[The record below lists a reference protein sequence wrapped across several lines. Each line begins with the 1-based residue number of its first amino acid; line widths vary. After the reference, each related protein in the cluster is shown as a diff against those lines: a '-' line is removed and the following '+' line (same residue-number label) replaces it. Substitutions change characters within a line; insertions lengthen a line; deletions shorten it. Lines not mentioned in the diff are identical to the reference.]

1 MRSQVRAGAAT
12 VWARLWARRGGR
24 AALIT
29 VGLLVLVALTAPW
42 LAGLEGQ
49 DPNSFH
55 DTLLNSATGG
65 SPNGSFGGIS
75 TQHWLGVEPT
85 TGRDLFARLVYGA
98 RVSLG
103 VAVGATLGQLLLGL
117 LVGLA
122 AGLGGRWADALLSR
136 VTDLALALPTFFFS
150 IALLAVV
157 PPSFPRPLLLG
168 LILSGLGW
176 APIAR
181 IVRAETRV
189 LREREYVAAAVLT
202 GASPW
207 RIARREI
214 LPGLVAPVA
223 TYTAVVLPQNMVAEA
238 GLSFLG
244 LGVRPPTSSWG
255 QMLSTAT
262 TWFQVDPTYVLI
274 PALTLL
280 VCVLAFAGLGEALR
294 VAFDP
299 KTVVPPRGGRG
310 RRKAAGNADVP
321 TTEATE
327 TTEVTGSTEA
337 AGPIG
342 ATARGAQD
350 PAGPPDG
357 ASGAEAVAVTATST
371 KGEGR

>member
-1 MRSQVRAGAAT
+1 MDSQTTSAGTGIGAGGGAAG
-12 VWARLWARRGGR
+12 VWSRLWARRGGR
-24 AALIT
+24 AAVIT

-42 LAGLEGQ
+42 LAALEGQ
-49 DPNSFH
+49 NPNSFH

-65 SPNGSFGGIS
+65 SPNGAFGGIS
-75 TQHWLGVEPT
+75 AQHWLGVEPT
-85 TGRDLFARLVYGA
+85 TGRDLFARLVYGS

-157 PPSFPRPLLLG
+157 PQSFPRPLLLG

-176 APIAR
+176 ASIAR

-202 GASPW
+202 GAGTW

-214 LPGLVAPVA
+214 LPGLVAPLA
-223 TYTAVVLPQNMVAEA
+223 TYTAIVLPQNMVAEA

-299 KTVVPPRGGRG
+299 KAAAPATRRRGRTIAVPPPAPAQPG
-310 RRKAAGNADVP
+310 P
-321 TTEATE
+321 TTGEP
-327 TTEVTGSTEA
+327 A
-337 AGPIG
+337 AR
-342 ATARGAQD
+342 AAA
-350 PAGPPDG
+350 A
-357 ASGAEAVAVTATST
+357 AVTTLPHE
-371 KGEGR
+371 KGEAQ